1 MPRNPELPEGTDH
14 IVNGALDTRSG
25 KTGAKSGGGASSGFV
40 GSSTGDDT
48 GGVAGTGGG
57 AGRGTGGTTGTGG
70 SGGSNYGGGS
80 GSDGS
85 GRGVSGA
92 DIKAQLRDGA
102 NSMRDQATG
111 KAREYAEQGKSRA
124 TTALDDLSKV
134 VNEAAGS
141 IDERMGPEYGRYA
154 RQAADAVSGFADTL
168 RNKEVDELYDNAREL
183 VRKSPAVA
191 IGAAAVVGFTLVRLI
206 KSGTESRDDV
216 EVEFTPDTGNQPLS
230 GSAPVGRGD

>member
-25 KTGAKSGGGASSGFV
+25 KTGAKSGGGASPGFV
-40 GSSTGDDT
+40 GSSAGDDT
-48 GGVAGTGGG
+48 GGVAGT
-57 AGRGTGGTTGTGG
+57 
-70 SGGSNYGGGS
+70 GGGS

-85 GRGVSGA
+85 GRGVSSA

-102 NSMRDQATG
+102 NNMREQASG

-168 RNKEVDELYDNAREL
+168 RNKQVDELYDNAREL

-206 KSGTESRDDV
+206 KSGTDSRDEVD
-216 EVEFTPDTGNQPLS
+216 VEFTPDTTNPTLK
-230 GSAPVGRGD
+230 GSTSAGRGD